1 MANFPTI
8 AIGLPFV
15 HGSGLSAQAQTWKAS
30 IVANGGSITDA
41 ELAAIDDN
49 FFKPAVANG
58 SILTQLDRLNIYAG
72 LSNSIAQRTCIIR
85 GSLITPVSSPTFD
98 INGVKSS
105 GTSYLNLN
113 YNPSTNAVKLTLN
126 SLSHG
131 YFVKNPMFSSLVRAM
146 GSQQGITSPLSRL
159 SLSRDSS
166 FSAAHNNDN
175 TGATNTSVVTSG
187 WVCCEG
193 QRINSAAGNYSIIN
207 GGYNAV
213 TRTSVGLPNSPTT
226 ELTEF
231 NESVVRGNY
240 DTFYHG
246 SSWHGSGAIDN
257 AALVSFI
264 RNTFTALG
272 V

>member
-1 MANFPTI
+1 MS
-8 AIGLPFV
+8 IGIKISV
-15 HGSGLSAQAQTWKAS
+15 DRTRYGGLSAQAQAWKAS

-41 ELAAIDDN
+41 ELAAIDN
-49 FFKPAVANG
+49 SFFKPAVANG

-85 GSLITPVSSPTFD
+85 GTLITPVSSPTFD

-113 YNPSTNAVKLTLN
+113 YNPSVNAVKLTLN
-126 SLSHG
+126 SVSHG
-131 YFVKNPMFSSLVRAM
+131 YFVKNPMFSSTIRAM
-146 GSQQGITSPLSRL
+146 GSQQGLTSPNSRL
-159 SLSRDSS
+159 SVTRDSG

-193 QRINSAAGNYSIIN
+193 QRINSSAGNYSIIN
-207 GGYNAV
+207 GSYNAV

-231 NESVVRGNY
+231 NEIVVRGNY

-246 SSWHGSGAIDN
+246 ASWHGSGAIDN
-257 AALVSFI
+257 AALVTFL

>member
-8 AIGLPFV
+8 AIGLPFA
-15 HGSGLSAQAQTWKAS
+15 HSSGLSPQAQAWKAS

-85 GSLITPVSSPTFD
+85 GSLITPVNSPTFD

-113 YNPSTNAVKLTLN
+113 YNPAVNAVKLTLN

-131 YFVKNPMFSSLVRAM
+131 YCVKDPTFSTTFRAM
-146 GSQQGITSPLSRL
+146 GSRQGLTSPNARL
-159 SLSRDSS
+159 SLLRDAGISN
-166 FSAAHNNDN
+166 AYNNDN
-175 TGATNTSVVTSG
+175 TGAQNTSVVTSG
-187 WVCCEG
+187 WVFCEG
-193 QRINSAAGNYSIIN
+193 QRLNSSTQNYTIIN
-207 GGYNAV
+207 GAYNAV
-213 TRTSVGLPNSPTT
+213 NRTSIILPNSTTT
-226 ELTEF
+226 ELTEY
-231 NESVVRGNY
+231 NEVVPTGSY
-240 DTFYHG
+240 DTKYHG
-246 SSWHGSGAIDN
+246 ASWHGSGAIDN

>member
-1 MANFPTI
+1 MS
-8 AIGLPFV
+8 IGIKISV
-15 HGSGLSAQAQTWKAS
+15 DRTRYGGLSPQAQTWKAS

-58 SILTQLDRLNIYAG
+58 SILNQLDRLNIYAG

-113 YNPSTNAVKLTLN
+113 YNPSVNAVKLTLN

-131 YFVKNPMFSSLVRAM
+131 YFVKNPPFASTIRGM
-146 GSQQGITSPLSRL
+146 GSRQGSVVRL
-159 SLSRDSS
+159 SLLRDINLST
-166 FSAAHNNDN
+166 AYNNDTNGAAN
-175 TGATNTSVVTSG
+175 TTVVTSG

-193 QRINSAAGNYSIIN
+193 QRLNSTTQNYSIIN
-207 GGYNAV
+207 GVYNAV
-213 TRTSVGLPNSPTT
+213 TRTSVSLPNSPTT

-231 NESVVRGNY
+231 NETVPTGNY
-240 DTFYHG
+240 DTMYHG
-246 SSWHGSGAIDN
+246 ASWHGSGAIDKAN
-257 AALVSFI
+257 LVTFI

>member
-1 MANFPTI
+1 MSI
-8 AIGLPFV
+8 GIKVSIDAIRYG
-15 HGSGLSAQAQTWKAS
+15 GLSPQAQAWKAS

-85 GSLITPVSSPTFD
+85 GILITPVSSPTFD

-113 YNPSTNAVKLTLN
+113 YNPSVNAVKLTLN

-131 YFVKNPMFSSLVRAM
+131 YFVKNPMFSTLARAM
-146 GSQQGITSPLSRL
+146 GSQQGLTSPFTRL
-159 SLSRDSS
+159 SLSRDSG
-166 FSAAHNNDN
+166 FSAVHNNDN

-207 GGYNAV
+207 GSYNAV
-213 TRTSVGLPNSPTT
+213 TRTSIALPNSLTT
-226 ELTEF
+226 ELTEY
-231 NESVVRGNY
+231 NELVARGNY

-246 SSWHGSGAIDN
+246 CSWHGSGAIDN

>member
-15 HGSGLSAQAQTWKAS
+15 HSSGLSAQAQAWKAS

-113 YNPSTNAVKLTLN
+113 YNPSVNAVKLTLN

-131 YFVKNPMFSSLVRAM
+131 YFVKNPMFSSTIRAM
-146 GSQQGITSPLSRL
+146 GSRQASVVRL
-159 SLSRDSS
+159 SLLRYINISTAYNNETDG
-166 FSAAHNNDN
+166 AA
-175 TGATNTSVVTSG
+175 NTSVVTSG

-193 QRINSAAGNYSIIN
+193 QRLNSTTQNYSIIN
-207 GGYNAV
+207 GSYNSV
-213 TRTSVGLPNSPTT
+213 TRTSIGLPNSPTA

-231 NESVVRGNY
+231 NETGPVGAY
-240 DTFYHG
+240 DTMYHG
-246 SSWHGSGAIDN
+246 ASWHGSGGIDN
-257 AALVSFI
+257 TALVTFI

>member
-1 MANFPTI
+1 MSIGIKI
-8 AIGLPFV
+8 AVDATRYGGF
-15 HGSGLSAQAQTWKAS
+15 SAQALAWKSS

-41 ELAAIDDN
+41 ELAAIDN
-49 FFKPAVANG
+49 SFFKPAVANG

-85 GSLITPVSSPTFD
+85 GTLITPVSSPTFD

-113 YNPSTNAVKLTLN
+113 YNPAVNGVKLTLN

-131 YFVKNPMFSSLVRAM
+131 FFVKDPPFSSAIIRSM
-146 GSQQGITSPLSRL
+146 GSRMAVGSPNSRL
-159 SLSRDSS
+159 SLYRENTPKLT
-166 FSAAHNNDN
+166 AYNNDN
-175 TGATNTSVVTSG
+175 TGIANTSVATSG
-187 WVCCEG
+187 WVCLEG
-193 QRINSAAGNYSIIN
+193 QRLDSSAANYAIIN
-207 GGYNAV
+207 GTYNSTSRA
-213 TRTSVGLPNSPTT
+213 SVGLPNSAMA
-226 ELTEF
+226 ELAEI
-231 NESVVRGNY
+231 NDISVASGF
-240 DTFYHG
+240 DTLYHG
-246 SSWHGSGAIDN
+246 SSWHGSGALDN